1 MSESRSMNDKI
12 RELFTPNAEGK
23 VRNGITTKEKIYI
36 QRVLEKFSAPAK
48 IKELVDNQSS
58 NEFKIMITCIGLCS
72 KFHIANKIIEQMVLF
87 LACHPAIDLNRLI
100 FKKIF
105 PSYEF
110 MLQQHVLYIKPKIE
124 SPEKIL
130 GDYRDNEIEVHYLIG
145 SVVGFKIKNGPEWK
159 SGNRIV
165 FSMSE

>member
-12 RELFTPNAEGK
+12 KELFIPNAEGK
-23 VRNGITTKEKIYI
+23 VRNGITTKEKNYI
-36 QRVLEKFSAPAK
+36 ERVLEKFSTPAK
-48 IKELVDNQSS
+48 LQELLENQN
-58 NEFKIMITCIGLCS
+58 NEFKIMITFLGLCS
-72 KFHIANKIIEQMVLF
+72 KFHIVNKIIEQMVLF
-87 LACHPAIDLNRLI
+87 LICQPTIDLNRLI
-100 FKKIF
+100 YKKTF

-130 GDYRDNEIEVHYLIG
+130 GDYRDDEIEVHYLIG

-165 FSMSE
+165 FSM